1 MATAATEAW
10 LSAGVLRRRERLG
23 VSGRG
28 ARRSRK
34 PGWGRFRPGLG
45 RPGGRAREGRERPLR
60 VKPAPALSPRPRGR
74 RTSEG
79 EGGPSHLR
87 VLSRDPHARA
97 GKGLW
102 ACASAVPEKGAR
114 SPSVSRRSP
123 ISSPLVGVYKLSAP
137 PKPDPPN
144 WQKLAFQKQN
154 GK

>member
-1 MATAATEAW
+1 MVRMATAATETW
-10 LSAGVLRRRERLG
+10 LSAGVLRRRSGWESLG
-23 VSGRG
+23 EGQGDPGGLGGRGSGRAWEG
-28 ARRSRK
+28 
-34 PGWGRFRPGLG
+34 
-45 RPGGRAREGRERPLR
+45 PGGRAREVRERPLLGE
-60 VKPAPALSPRPRGR
+60 AGPRGR

-114 SPSVSRRSP
+114 SPSVSSRSP

-137 PKPDPPN
+137 PPTRPP
-144 WQKLAFQKQN
+144 QLAKAGFSKAN